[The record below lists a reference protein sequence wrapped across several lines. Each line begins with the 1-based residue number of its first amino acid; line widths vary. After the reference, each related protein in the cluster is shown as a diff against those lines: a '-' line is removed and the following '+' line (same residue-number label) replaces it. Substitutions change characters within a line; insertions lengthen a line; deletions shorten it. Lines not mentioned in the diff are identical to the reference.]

1 MKHHLVRTIVLVSL
15 SFGLVATATAQGHHC
30 VNPGLVGEWGYTETG
45 TVMVPSPTGSVP
57 VVAAAVGR
65 YDFDRMGN
73 FTGTQYSS
81 AGGTVSQD
89 LKLGTFAVNPD
100 CTGTLML
107 QIFDPSGT
115 TLRRTSVWAIVL
127 VDNANEIRGIMTS
140 MVLPNG
146 VALSPIMTLTGKRIS
161 LDHGDKK

>member
-1 MKHHLVRTIVLVSL
+1 MKNLIVRTMVLVSL
-15 SFGLVATATAQGHHC
+15 SLGLAATAAAQGHC
-30 VNPGLVGEWGYTETG
+30 VNPGLAGEWGYTETG
-45 TVMVPSPTGSVP
+45 TVVVPSPTGSAS

-65 YDFDRMGN
+65 YDFDRTGN

-81 AGGTVSQD
+81 AGGTVNED
-89 LKLGTFAVNPD
+89 MKVGTFAVNPD
-100 CTGTLML
+100 CTGTLTL

-127 VDNANEIRGIMTS
+127 DDNANEFRGIMTS

-146 VALSPIMTLTGKRIS
+146 VALSPIMTLTGKRLS
-161 LDHGDKK
+161 PDYGDQN